1 MNTSYLTAT
10 VIWPKCPHI
19 IMIVNQHKRFSSVA
33 NRIAINDM
41 NVISTPNSED
51 TVIA

>member
-1 MNTSYLTAT
+1 MNTSYLTAS
-10 VIWPKCPHI
+10 VIWHKSPHI
-19 IMIVNQHKRFSSVA
+19 IMIVNQYKRNSSVA

-51 TVIA
+51 AVIA

>member
-1 MNTSYLTAT
+1 MNTSYLTT
-10 VIWPKCPHI
+10 PVMRPKSPHI

-51 TVIA
+51 VVIA